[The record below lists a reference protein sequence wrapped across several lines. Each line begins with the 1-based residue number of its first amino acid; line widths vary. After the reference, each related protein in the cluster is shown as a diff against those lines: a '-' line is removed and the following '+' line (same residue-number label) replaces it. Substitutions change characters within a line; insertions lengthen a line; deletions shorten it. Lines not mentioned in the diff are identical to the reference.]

1 MITELV
7 MNRVRQ
13 LLLAIVG
20 VLKRALCCFSRR
32 RKLSV
37 GEAGALSTVSVD
49 RYPGAS
55 RGGKGAAEKD
65 WNSWDDSPKTV
76 EEHIERYRE
85 TLAQPPSPGDPQ
97 PEVDYFQD
105 MAPQISSQ
113 PKLCIATE
121 AEPSDFSRLVAKIDI
136 PVVNELEDW
145 NEGDRSGWDDA
156 DETTTKQLIRE
167 TRKELRAQRHQS
179 RHQHEPTGSSIKQP
193 TDGSGAG
200 QLIFRSEAA

>member
-7 MNRVRQ
+7 MNRIRQ

-20 VLKRALCCFSRR
+20 VLKRAMCCFARR
-32 RKLSV
+32 RKLSASECEV
-37 GEAGALSTVSVD
+37 LSAVSVD
-49 RYPGAS
+49 RYPAGGRTTA
-55 RGGKGAAEKD
+55 GGKNVPEKD
-65 WNSWDDSPKTV
+65 WNSWDDSPRTV

-85 TLAQPPSPGDPQ
+85 TLAQPPSPTEPQ

-113 PKLCIATE
+113 PKVCIATE
-121 AEPSDFSRLVAKIDI
+121 TEPTDFSRLVAKIDI

-145 NEGDRSGWDDA
+145 NEGERSGWDDA

-167 TRKELRAQRHQS
+167 TRKELRAQRHQQN
-179 RHQHEPTGSSIKQP
+179 RHQLETSY
-193 TDGSGAG
+193 A
-200 QLIFRSEAA
+200 

>member
-1 MITELV
+1 MFTELV
-7 MNRVRQ
+7 MNRIRQ

-20 VLKRALCCFSRR
+20 VLKRAMCCFSRR
-32 RKLSV
+32 RKLSASECEV
-37 GEAGALSTVSVD
+37 LNTVSVD
-49 RYPGAS
+49 RYPGGG
-55 RGGKGAAEKD
+55 RGAGGQGKNVPEKD

-85 TLAQPPSPGDPQ
+85 TLAQPPSPSEPQ

-113 PKLCIATE
+113 PKICIANETE
-121 AEPSDFSRLVAKIDI
+121 PPSDFSRLVAKIDI

-145 NEGDRSGWDDA
+145 NEGDRNGWDDA

-167 TRKELRAQRHQS
+167 TRKELRAQRHQN
-179 RHQHEPTGSSIKQP
+179 RHQPESSY
-193 TDGSGAG
+193 A
-200 QLIFRSEAA
+200 

>member
-7 MNRVRQ
+7 MNRIRQ

-20 VLKRALCCFSRR
+20 VLKRAMCCFSRR
-32 RKLSV
+32 RKLSASECEV
-37 GEAGALSTVSVD
+37 LNTVSVD
-49 RYPGAS
+49 QRYPNAGRNA
-55 RGGKGAAEKD
+55 GHGKNVPEKD

-85 TLAQPPSPGDPQ
+85 TLAQPPSPTEPQ

-105 MAPQISSQ
+105 MTPQISSQ
-113 PKLCIATE
+113 PKICIATE
-121 AEPSDFSRLVAKIDI
+121 TEASDFSRLVAKIDI

-145 NEGDRSGWDDA
+145 NEGDRNGWDDA

-167 TRKELRAQRHQS
+167 TRKELRAQRHQN
-179 RHQHEPTGSSIKQP
+179 RHQLETSY
-193 TDGSGAG
+193 A
-200 QLIFRSEAA
+200 

>member
-7 MNRVRQ
+7 MNRIRQ

-20 VLKRALCCFSRR
+20 VLKRAMCCFSRR
-32 RKLSV
+32 RKLSA
-37 GEAGALSTVSVD
+37 GECEVLSTVSVD
-49 RYPGAS
+49 RYPNAG
-55 RGGKGAAEKD
+55 RHGKNVPEKD

-85 TLAQPPSPGDPQ
+85 TLAQPPSPTEPQ
-97 PEVDYFQD
+97 PEMDYFQD

-113 PKLCIATE
+113 PKICIATE
-121 AEPSDFSRLVAKIDI
+121 TEPSDFSRLVAKIDI

-145 NEGDRSGWDDA
+145 NEGDRNGWDDA

-167 TRKELRAQRHQS
+167 TRKELRAQRHQN
-179 RHQHEPTGSSIKQP
+179 RHQLETSY
-193 TDGSGAG
+193 A
-200 QLIFRSEAA
+200 